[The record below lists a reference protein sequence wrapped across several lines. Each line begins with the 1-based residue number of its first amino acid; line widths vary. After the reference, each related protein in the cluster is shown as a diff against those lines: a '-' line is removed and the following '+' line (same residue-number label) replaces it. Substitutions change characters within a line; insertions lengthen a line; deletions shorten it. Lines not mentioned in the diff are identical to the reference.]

1 MSSITE
7 FLKTYSIPY
16 NKQLNKKITSM
27 YVTPNAVI
35 MSHSFLAVSRGSGFY
50 RMVDRIN
57 SIHSSAINTNIYLC
71 LDKITTEDE
80 YARFITHLADKV
92 DTSKIN
98 IITDIN
104 DIITDIN
111 DIINIPQIMD
121 YSFGIH
127 HCGALW
133 SLAMVDMHK
142 MIMGRSIIVPSS
154 VYYRAVAIMEDC
166 EIERLHTYN
175 IIVSDDYYPNLVYI
189 IQDTH
194 NNKEPFITVI
204 RFTPLDGGQRSA
216 IRIIEGMTIQCEH
229 CNKIVYMDKKHQC
242 TVHSQL

>member
-16 NKQLNKKITSM
+16 DKQLNKKMASM

-35 MSHSFLAVSRGSGFY
+35 MSHSFPAVSRGSGFY

-57 SIHSSAINTNIYLC
+57 SIYSNAININIYLY

-80 YARFITHLADKV
+80 YHRFITHLADKV
-92 DTSKIN
+92 DMMKIT

-104 DIITDIN
+104 DIL
-111 DIINIPQIMD
+111 NIPGIMD

-133 SLAMVDMHK
+133 SLVMVDMHE
-142 MIMGRSIIVPSS
+142 MIMERYVIVPSS
-154 VYYRAVAIMEDC
+154 VYNRAVAIMEDC
-166 EIERLHTYN
+166 EIDRLHTYN
-175 IIVSDDYYPNLVYI
+175 IIVSDDFYQNLVYI

-194 NNKEPFITVI
+194 NNKEPFTSVI

-216 IRIIEGMTIQCEH
+216 IRVIEGMTIQCET

-242 TVHSQL
+242 G